1 MQLRFVSDR
10 ATRASGPER
19 TGSSFV
25 SFWFGLVWFGLVVV
39 LMSMVTMVRQT
50 SGRGMNECLNE
61 RTKNEQT
68 QGVEKNRAHFCL
80 LRVVYLARLFGVVLA
95 EPPAVERRALCRVR
109 GDPSSSEED
118 REVELLRAHEARDPT
133 SRHQQ

>member
-19 TGSSFV
+19 TGADRIEFR
-25 SFWFGLVWFGLVVV
+25 FGLVWFGLVVV
-39 LMSMVTMVRQT
+39 ASMVTMVRQT
-50 SGRGMNECLNE
+50 RGRRMNECLNE
-61 RTKNEQT
+61 RTNEQT
-68 QGVEKNRAHFCL
+68 QGVLKRNRAHFCL